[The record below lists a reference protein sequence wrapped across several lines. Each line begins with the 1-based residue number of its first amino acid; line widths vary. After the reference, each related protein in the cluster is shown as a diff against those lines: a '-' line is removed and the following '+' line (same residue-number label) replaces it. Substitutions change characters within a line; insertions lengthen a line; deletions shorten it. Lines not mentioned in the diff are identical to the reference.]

1 MKLTLLLKGTF
12 VGLAYP
18 LDFSIAILPRLQRVE
33 QYQKHASFPNDTSAR
48 VAELRRHNDK
58 HQRARATALRVNRP
72 VSLRALRCIR

>member
-18 LDFSIAILPRLQRVE
+18 LDFSIAILSRLQGVE

-48 VAELRRHNDK
+48 VAELNF
-58 HQRARATALRVNRP
+58 A
-72 VSLRALRCIR
+72 